1 MPDNF
6 VLECL
11 TDTGGWI
18 DWAKCRAIDFARC
31 DDGAYVCTGH
41 AGSPIWIRCLR
52 QDGTVLYCID
62 GGGLPYTYRLVP
74 FPGGGY
80 GEPST

>member
-1 MPDNF
+1 MEHASPSFLDVDMPDNF

-18 DWAKCRAIDFARC
+18 DWAKGR
-31 DDGAYVCTGH
+31 
-41 AGSPIWIRCLR
+41 IRCLR